1 MSNASYLREI
11 RYHESFLRHITR
23 TVNPREDAQERNPF
37 MPIIEFND
45 KLTRIVR
52 GRTIQLVAQEE
63 GLVTIVF
70 HDYST
75 MRVKVAGGPTMNM
88 LGEGRIESVGEGE
101 AGLNLVGEDGCI
113 ATLRLAEPGSS
124 ITVKDEN
131 GQVEY
136 TG

>member
-1 MSNASYLREI
+1 
-11 RYHESFLRHITR
+11 
-23 TVNPREDAQERNPF
+23 
-37 MPIIEFND
+37 MPIMEFND

-88 LGEGRIESVGEGE
+88 LAEVES
-101 AGLNLVGEDGCI
+101 NLWGSTEM
-113 ATLRLAEPGSS
+113 EPGWRGRQYRNPATSRAWVFYNS
-124 ITVKDEN
+124 
-131 GQVEY
+131 QR
-136 TG
+136 